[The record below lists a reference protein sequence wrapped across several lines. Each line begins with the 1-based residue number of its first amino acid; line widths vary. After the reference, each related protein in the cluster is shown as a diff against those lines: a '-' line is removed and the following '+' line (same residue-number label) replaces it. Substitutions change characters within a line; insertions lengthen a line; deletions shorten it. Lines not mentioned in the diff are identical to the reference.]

1 MEKLLKGFVLNKCRL
16 EEIVG
21 LCLRSGVEFRS
32 RVASVLSEEKVKHMQ
47 KDW

>member
-1 MEKLLKGFVLNKCRL
+1 MNKCRL

-21 LCLRSGVEFRS
+21 DCVLGSGVEFRS
-32 RVASVLSEEKVKHMQ
+32 RVASVLSEEKAKYMQ